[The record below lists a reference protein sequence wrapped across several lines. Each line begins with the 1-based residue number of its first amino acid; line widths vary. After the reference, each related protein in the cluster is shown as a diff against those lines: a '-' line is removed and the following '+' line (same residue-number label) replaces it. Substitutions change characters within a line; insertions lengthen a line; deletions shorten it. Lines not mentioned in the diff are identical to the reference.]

1 MRVRHG
7 AHSDPDEIGLK
18 IEFPEYGTCAYGAE
32 MLAHLPP
39 VPRIAGIGVE
49 LTSDMHLRS
58 QVVSANSEYRAG
70 TALALAAM
78 TRRDELRIACR
89 DKRQPAARAAS
100 SSCRHEFSSPGAAAC
115 RF

>member
-7 AHSDPDEIGLK
+7 AHSDPDEIRLK
-18 IEFPEYGTCAYGAE
+18 IEFPEYGACAYRAE
-32 MLAHLPP
+32 VLAHLPP

-49 LTSDMHLRS
+49 RTCGMHLRS
-58 QVVSANSEYRAG
+58 QVVGANPEYRPG

-78 TRRDELRIACR
+78 TRRDELRIARR

-100 SSCRHEFSSPGAAAC
+100 SACRHESFVTGAVAG